1 MATTTARVEETDS
14 LASLEER
21 IHRAVQLVAQLRQ
34 EKDTIQKLLDE
45 TIAEKEAAE
54 KGASDAREQNKVL
67 SQEIDELKAERRQVR
82 SRIEKLLGQM
92 DMLSAT

>member
-1 MATTTARVEETDS
+1 MATPTARAEEIDS

-21 IHRAVQLVAQLRQ
+21 IHRAVQVVSQLRQ
-34 EKDTIQKLLDE
+34 EKDTIQKLFE
-45 TIAEKEAAE
+45 EAVAEKETGDKTLA
-54 KGASDAREQNKVL
+54 DLREQNKLL
-67 SQEIDELKAERRQVR
+67 SEEVDELKAERRQVR

>member
-1 MATTTARVEETDS
+1 MATPTARAEEIDS

-21 IHRAVQLVAQLRQ
+21 IHRAVQVVSQLRQ
-34 EKDTIQKLLDE
+34 EKDTIQKLFE
-45 TIAEKEAAE
+45 QAVAEKESGD
-54 KGASDAREQNKVL
+54 KTLTDLREQNRLL
-67 SQEIDELKAERRQVR
+67 SEEVDELKAERRQVR

>member
-1 MATTTARVEETDS
+1 MATPTARAEEIDS

-21 IHRAVQLVAQLRQ
+21 IHRAVQVVSQLRQ
-34 EKDTIQKLLDE
+34 EKDTIQKLFE
-45 TIAEKEAAE
+45 EAVAEKEAGDKTLA
-54 KGASDAREQNKVL
+54 DLREQNKLL
-67 SQEIDELKAERRQVR
+67 SEEVDELKAERRQVR

>member
-1 MATTTARVEETDS
+1 MATPTARAEEIDS

-21 IHRAVQLVAQLRQ
+21 IHRAVQLVSQLRQ
-34 EKDTIQKLLDE
+34 EKETIQKLFE
-45 TIAEKEAAE
+45 EAVAEKEAGDKSAVE
-54 KGASDAREQNKVL
+54 LREQNKLL
-67 SQEIDELKAERRQVR
+67 SQEVDELKAERRQVR